1 MKLNQQ
7 GYEDL
12 HDIITKSKKPL
23 SVNDFESMVDEDDII
38 ILDVRSQDEFASAH
52 VPNSVFIGLDGGF
65 APWVGSILSDI
76 DKPILLVSNEDRVE
90 EAIIRL
96 SRVGFDNVKGYL
108 KGGILS
114 WQNAGKSINK
124 VNNIKSNDFYSFIEK
139 SFNSKNK
146 TLIIDVRNDNEFNKY
161 RFKNVLHCNL
171 NNLEYVINTQQK
183 EQDILVYC
191 AGGYRSMMAASIL
204 KKNNFKNINNLQNG
218 IDYIFYNYQDVP
230 FLEG

>member
-7 GYEDL
+7 RYEDL

-38 ILDVRSQDEFASAH
+38 ILDVSQDEFASAH
-52 VPNSVFIGLDGGF
+52 VPNSVVFIGLDGGF

-161 RFKNVLHCNL
+161 RFKNVLHL
-171 NNLEYVINTQQK
+171 RI
-183 EQDILVYC
+183 
-191 AGGYRSMMAASIL
+191 
-204 KKNNFKNINNLQNG
+204 
-218 IDYIFYNYQDVP
+218 
-230 FLEG
+230 